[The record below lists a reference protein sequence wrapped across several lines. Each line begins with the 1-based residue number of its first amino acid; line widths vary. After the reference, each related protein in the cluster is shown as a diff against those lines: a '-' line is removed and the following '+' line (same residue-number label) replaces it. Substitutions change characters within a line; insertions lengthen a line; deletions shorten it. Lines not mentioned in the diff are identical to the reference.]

1 MNYFLRN
8 NLDDFNRWVKHIAP
22 YARAD
27 LIQFKSGKST
37 IIYSQDYED
46 ALNVKRQ
53 IHDIEALLDED
64 HAWYL
69 EQILECHEPNLPDAE
84 SRRMYHEIFHV
95 WQTIC
100 FPKGKS
106 QLKTINPVLLGG
118 ELRRMRIEQGIP
130 AKHVAGLIGIAEK
143 TLYSYEEGTR
153 MMRVDTFYKI
163 CQIYKADSKGI
174 FEKVSL

>member
-1 MNYFLRN
+1 
-8 NLDDFNRWVKHIAP
+8 
-22 YARAD
+22 
-27 LIQFKSGKST
+27 
-37 IIYSQDYED
+37 
-46 ALNVKRQ
+46 
-53 IHDIEALLDED
+53 
-64 HAWYL
+64 
-69 EQILECHEPNLPDAE
+69 
-84 SRRMYHEIFHV
+84 MYHEIFHV